1 MLRILPALDA
11 GVARSSSPQ
20 LVLIAAGTPITCEF
34 GHAICVTASDLH
46 AGEPL
51 TVEMFTRW
59 QHASPQAGDSLPP
72 CSICGG
78 AGHRE
83 RGGGIELHTPEGWRS
98 LKGSTATTIATK
110 EDVENGVA
118 LLDAKIEKM
127 ARRFETALWKHTLGI
142 ILNVLV
148 IGALIITLYR

>member
-1 MLRILPALDA
+1 MLRIVPALDA
-11 GVARSSSPQ
+11 SVARSSPQ
-20 LVLIAAGTPITCEF
+20 LVLIAAGTPITCEL

-51 TVEMFTRW
+51 AIEMFTRW

-83 RGGGIELHTPEGWRS
+83 RERVESNCIRLKAGGHWKAARQPQSQPKKTF
-98 LKGSTATTIATK
+98 K
-110 EDVENGVA
+110 GVA
-118 LLDAKIEKM
+118 LLEAKIEKM

-142 ILNVLV
+142 ILNILV
-148 IGALIITLYR
+148 IGALIISLYR